1 MGFNSKNLICIH
13 LTRFHDLEDFRRMLR
28 DNGFSAYIE
37 AKVLLNLKHDGYL
50 KLWLDNQTFRTV
62 AWTVSP
68 DKKRV
73 HFSEDYSQFLKDMSS
88 LTFIDT
94 TDTSK
99 LSLDTILDKIAKTGI
114 ESLTTQEKKFLD
126 QCSKS

>member
-1 MGFNSKNLICIH
+1 
-13 LTRFHDLEDFRRMLR
+13 MLR
-28 DNGFSAYIE
+28 DNGLSAYIE

-62 AWTVSP
+62 AWTSSP

-73 HFSEDYSQFLKDMSS
+73 HLSDDYLQFLKDMNS
-88 LTFIDT
+88 LTFVEPYG
-94 TDTSK
+94 SK
-99 LSLDTILDKIAKTGI
+99 SSLNLDTILDKIAKSGI
-114 ESLTTQEKKFLD
+114 ESLTQNEKQFLD